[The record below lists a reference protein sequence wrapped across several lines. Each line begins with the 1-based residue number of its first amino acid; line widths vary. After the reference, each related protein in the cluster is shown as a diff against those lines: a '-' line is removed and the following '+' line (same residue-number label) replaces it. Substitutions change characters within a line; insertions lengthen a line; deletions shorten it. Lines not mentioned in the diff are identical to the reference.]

1 MNDDEHLLCYQLLRD
16 YYLTRPEARRERSVR
31 EAMILLN
38 QAFLRKS
45 RLWVERR
52 WDPIARLIGT
62 ITDSLSRRYVGI
74 QTSIAGDV
82 TATIA
87 NPRDEATFDSI
98 LLLRRLV
105 DLARIFDFSGVV
117 LD

>member
-1 MNDDEHLLCYQLLRD
+1 MLLF
-16 YYLTRPEARRERSVR
+16 
-31 EAMILLN
+31 N
-38 QAFLRKS
+38 QAFLAKS

-62 ITDSLSRRYVGI
+62 ITDALSRRYLDTHEDVGGAVAK
-74 QTSIAGDV
+74 TLARARED
-82 TATIA
+82 
-87 NPRDEATFDSI
+87 DFDSI

-117 LD
+117 VLIDKVDETDATSN